1 MSLMSCSV
9 MWCWY
14 GNILRRRLVGYSC
27 DVGGTTTLLL
37 FIGVVQM
44 QGLDGLVLASMGSLS
59 EQVSRMADF
68 SLSQLV

>member
-1 MSLMSCSV
+1 

-14 GNILRRRLVGYSC
+14 GNILRRRLVGHSC
-27 DVGGTTTLLL
+27 DFGGTTLLL
-37 FIGVVQM
+37 LFIAVVQM